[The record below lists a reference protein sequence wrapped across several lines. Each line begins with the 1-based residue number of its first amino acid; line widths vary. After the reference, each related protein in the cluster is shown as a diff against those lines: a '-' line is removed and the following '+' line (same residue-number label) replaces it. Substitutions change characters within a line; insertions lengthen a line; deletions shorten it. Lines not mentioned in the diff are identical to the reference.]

1 MSSIELLAAL
11 MAVVFVLMHDPHV
24 LHSLAQK
31 EEFPRANLAFE
42 RAASGVVVVRM
53 EHPIL
58 RRENG
63 SACKALCFQY
73 AFAFDGSVE
82 LAVELLAGQ
91 FDVVRNVAEYI
102 LRSLEDEGFFWSSL

>member
-1 MSSIELLAAL
+1 
-11 MAVVFVLMHDPHV
+11 MAIVFVGVHDPHV

-42 RAASGVVVVRM
+42 RAASGVVVVRV

-58 RRENG
+58 RRKNC
-63 SACKALCFQY
+63 SACKTLCLQY

-82 LAVELLAGQ
+82 LAIELLAGQ
-91 FDVVRNVAEYI
+91 FDVVRDVAEYI
-102 LRSLEDEGFFWSSL
+102 LRSLENDGFFWSFL